1 MDPKG
6 VSGLDPKLRQAYERV
21 MGTPVSATDGANN
34 SSQVVSFR
42 KKARSLPI
50 LFPLAAVL
58 FFIIYT
64 LIWVKV
70 LNLKV
75 PFIP

>member
-1 MDPKG
+1 MNPKAAE
-6 VSGLDPKLRQAYERV
+6 LDPKLKEAYERV
-21 MGTPVSATDGANN
+21 MGTPVSTTEKAGN
-34 SSQVVSFR
+34 SPQVVSFR
-42 KKARSLPI
+42 KKAGSLPI
-50 LFPLAAVL
+50 LLPLIGVL

>member
-1 MDPKG
+1 MNPQTAN
-6 VSGLDPKLRQAYERV
+6 LDPKLKEAYERV
-21 MGTPVSATDGANN
+21 MGTPVNATDGANK

-42 KKARSLPI
+42 KKARSLSI
-50 LFPLAAVL
+50 LLPLIAVL

-64 LIWVKV
+64 LIWIKV
-70 LNLKV
+70 LHLKV